1 MTDFE
6 KITPSEP
13 QSEEPKQEPEK
24 TAEISEAEKL
34 EKRKRYIELAKELA
48 EGGEQF
54 PFPGLDSESKS
65 YAKLKAADEKDPGY
79 TTPIDELIEKFEENG
94 IKVVLGQFPESGNVF
109 ILPFNSNNIGEDM
122 VFPKYFQISKGMDE
136 RLKELIEL
144 DRV

>member
-34 EKRKRYIELAKELA
+34 KKRNRYIELAKELA

-79 TTPIDELIEKFEENG
+79 TTPIDELIEKLRELKNTRDKIEFEIDDENPTG
-94 IKVVLGQFPESGNVF
+94 TDAHVYV
-109 ILPFNSNNIGEDM
+109 
-122 VFPKYFQISKGMDE
+122 
-136 RLKELIEL
+136 
-144 DRV
+144 